1 MKLIRLGMFLGM
13 VGLKPKSQIHKF
25 KFVAKK
31 KFYKVIDFNL
41 KFIASMESH
50 QRIFY
55 EAFK

>member
-1 MKLIRLGMFLGM
+1 MKLIRLGMFSGM
-13 VGLKPKSQIHKF
+13 VGIKPKSRFHKF

-41 KFIASMESH
+41 KFIALMESH
-50 QRIFY
+50 QRTFY

>member
-1 MKLIRLGMFLGM
+1 MFLGM
-13 VGLKPKSQIHKF
+13 VGLKPKSRIHKF